1 MNGNQIESLSF
12 EDSFERLD
20 QVIHKLESGEL
31 SLDESV
37 TLYEEGV
44 RLAEHCGRHL
54 DHAERRVTQILEAVA
69 TDLEQGEVPAV

>member
-1 MNGNQIESLSF
+1 MNGTQIESLSF

-54 DHAERRVTQILEAVA
+54 DNAEQRVTLILEAVA
-69 TDLEQGEVPAV
+69 DQLEDGAAGA